1 MIEAAEHY
9 PAFLPGCTAATITAR
24 DDDVV
29 AADIG
34 VRWHGFA
41 FTFTTR
47 NPKRRPEWL
56 AVRLERGPFR
66 RLEGEWRIKAL
77 APAACRVDFSLCCE
91 PEGLLARGLAGLVLE
106 RFADRL
112 MDAYLARADAVYGP
126 PAGPQRA

>member
-1 MIEAAEHY
+1 
-9 PAFLPGCTAATITAR
+9 
-24 DDDVV
+24 VV
-29 AADIG
+29 AADIA
-34 VRWHGFA
+34 VAWHGLS

-77 APAACRVDFSLCCE
+77 APGACRVDFSLSCE
-91 PEGLLARGLAGLVLE
+91 PQGILARGLAGLVLE

-112 MDAYLARADAVYGP
+112 MEAYVARADAMYGP
-126 PAGPQRA
+126 AADPQEA